1 MHASHLKIIASI
13 THWIPNLAIFNT
25 SIKRSG
31 SWRKRKKKI
40 SMKINDPLNS
50 HSHLNKKKNETW
62 EFLDDDEF
70 DKPHFFYWHRHSI
83 FFFCCRVEKY
93 KSQKNEKTLTTK
105 MWVTQHQLKN
115 DLHTLLCI
123 IKKVDG

>member
-1 MHASHLKIIASI
+1 M
-13 THWIPNLAIFNT
+13 THWTLTLIWTREKMKPESFSMMMSLTNHTFFTDIDT
-25 SIKRSG
+25 RS
-31 SWRKRKKKI
+31 
-40 SMKINDPLNS
+40 
-50 HSHLNKKKNETW
+50 
-62 EFLDDDEF
+62 
-70 DKPHFFYWHRHSI
+70 

-105 MWVTQHQLKN
+105 MWVTQRQLKN

>member
-1 MHASHLKIIASI
+1 MGVDV
-13 THWIPNLAIFNT
+13 
-25 SIKRSG
+25 RE
-31 SWRKRKKKI
+31 RKKNI
-40 SMKINDPLNS
+40 
-50 HSHLNKKKNETW
+50 HENKWPIELSLSSEQEKKNETW

-70 DKPHFFYWHRHSI
+70 DKPHFFYKTLDL
-83 FFFCCRVEKY
+83 FFCCRVEKY

-105 MWVTQHQLKN
+105 MWVTKRQLKN

>member
-1 MHASHLKIIASI
+1 M
-13 THWIPNLAIFNT
+13 THWTLTLIWT
-25 SIKRSG
+25 RE
-31 SWRKRKKKI
+31 
-40 SMKINDPLNS
+40 
-50 HSHLNKKKNETW
+50 KNETW

-70 DKPHFFYWHRHSI
+70 DKPHFFYKTLDL
-83 FFFCCRVEKY
+83 FCCCCRVEKY

-105 MWVTQHQLKN
+105 MWVTKRQLKN